1 MEERKIPV
9 VLSIRGEQY
18 YDKVDPDETE
28 LMTEGTMTVLE
39 DGFLLTYEETELTGM
54 EGTRTTLRIKP
65 DYVKLVRTGLYPSEL
80 VFELGKRHLSLYH
93 TEFGDLSIVVS
104 TQSIHSTLTDDGGE
118 LDVQYAVEVANTPVG
133 INHLNLNIKNAEE
146 GAIYQ

>member
-1 MEERKIPV
+1 MKKDVII
-9 VLSIRGEQY
+9 SIRGLQEQDGEAGDPITLVTPGRFYRKNDSY
-18 YDKVDPDETE
+18 YIS
-28 LMTEGTMTVLE
+28 
-39 DGFLLTYEETELTGM
+39 YEESELTGLA
-54 EGTRTTLRIKP
+54 GTRTTLRVKP

-118 LDVQYAVEVANTPVG
+118 LDVKYAVEVANTPVG